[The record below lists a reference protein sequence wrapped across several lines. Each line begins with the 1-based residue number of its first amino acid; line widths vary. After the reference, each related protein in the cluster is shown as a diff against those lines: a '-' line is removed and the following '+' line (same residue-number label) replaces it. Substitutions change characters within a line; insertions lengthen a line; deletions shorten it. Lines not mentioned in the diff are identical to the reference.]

1 MAQHTGKNAFERPQ
15 KDNHMHNFEVA
26 LKDALS
32 QSDGHDRPVQ
42 ITFQAIVSP
51 NPGGVKEYRVIIDE

>member
-42 ITFQAIVSP
+42 ITFRRS
-51 NPGGVKEYRVIIDE
+51 